1 MKMCKLLKSI
11 LAFRMKQISWFL
23 ENTLAKLRYSGL
35 LQFHHQNFT
44 MVGYCYVYKMITAAH
59 CTDSD
64 GQINPKTAI
73 YSYLLL
79 FEKL

>member
-1 MKMCKLLKSI
+1 MKMCQLLKSL

-35 LQFHHQNFT
+35 LQFYYQNFT
-44 MVGYCYVYKMITAAH
+44 VVGYCYVYSLITAARFI
-59 CTDSD
+59 DSD

-73 YSYLLL
+73 YLYLLL

>member
-1 MKMCKLLKSI
+1 
-11 LAFRMKQISWFL
+11 
-23 ENTLAKLRYSGL
+23 
-35 LQFHHQNFT
+35 
-44 MVGYCYVYKMITAAH
+44 MVGYCYVYSRITAARF
-59 CTDSD
+59 TDSD